1 MKSNLRRIL
10 KKYYSP
16 SSHTWSRDILLQISG
31 QELEKG
37 VPLMFDISNLLN
49 EIDVLKLCS
58 KQKKYS
64 VKQRFICICRE
75 ELQIYMQEDGNRCY
89 ELLTKL

>member
-1 MKSNLRRIL
+1 
-10 KKYYSP
+10 
-16 SSHTWSRDILLQISG
+16 
-31 QELEKG
+31 
-37 VPLMFDISNLLN
+37 MFDISNLLN
-49 EIDVLKLCS
+49 EIDVLKLGS

-75 ELQIYMQEDGNRCY
+75 ELQIYMQEDGKRCY